1 MRGPCT
7 PWLTALWLVAAA
19 LSVVDG
25 VASVASVAGV
35 DAVGGVPESKLSLTD
50 AVRQALDAN
59 LDLAARRRALEAERQ
74 EIGIVRSV
82 LLPQVTIGA
91 RGQLIEDD
99 RSDSSRG
106 NNRKESFVM
115 AAGLNQVVYDET
127 AWADYS
133 VQKHIY
139 AQQVQEFDS
148 FQLGVVQDA
157 ADAFLELGRARA
169 VLDVQLRN
177 RKVTRENLE
186 TSRARIAAGWSSDR
200 EVLRWESQ
208 LAANDSDVISAEV
221 LILQSRF
228 ELNRVRNLP
237 PEEATAPL
245 PVTID
250 EYGFVYARTAVA
262 EAIASPA
269 NDRKLRDHLVRVGI
283 SRSPD
288 LAALDASIAAAER
301 QLTASER
308 SFYIP
313 SLSVAAGVD
322 HLINNGN
329 ASGTDFNETEWGVQ
343 GVLEFPLVE
352 GGAKI
357 ATLRQAREAL
367 ASVRTNRRATAL
379 SLEQSIR
386 AALAQASGSFAQID
400 FARRQVAAARR
411 NYELVEASYV
421 LGVDSIIDLLDGQNQ
436 LLTADLAAANAHYAF
451 LEDLIAA
458 ERQIALF
465 PFLETAG
472 DMEPLVDDI
481 ARALA
486 LRP

>member
-1 MRGPCT
+1 MRGACT
-7 PWLTALWLVAAA
+7 PRLSAALWLLAAA
-19 LSVVDG
+19 LPVVG
-25 VASVASVAGV
+25 IV
-35 DAVGGVPESKLSLTD
+35 DVVNAAAGVPESKLSLTE
-50 AVRQALDAN
+50 ATRQALDAN
-59 LDLAARRRALEAERQ
+59 LDLAARRRALEADREQ
-74 EIGIVRSV
+74 IGIVRSV

-91 RGQLIEDD
+91 RGQLIDND
-99 RSDSSRG
+99 RSDSTRG
-106 NNRKESFVM
+106 NNRTESFLM
-115 AAGLNQVVYDET
+115 AADLNQVVYDET

-157 ADAFLELGRARA
+157 ADAFLELDRARA
-169 VLDVQLRN
+169 VHDVQLRN
-177 RKVTRENLE
+177 REVTRKNLE

-221 LILQSRF
+221 LMLQSRF

-237 PEEATAPL
+237 PEETTAPL

-250 EYGFVYARTAVA
+250 AYGFVYARAAVA

-269 NDRKLRDHLVRVGI
+269 TDRKLRDYLVRVGI

-288 LAALDASIAAAER
+288 LAALDASIAAVER

-308 SFYIP
+308 SFFVP
-313 SLSVAAGVD
+313 SVSVAAGID

-329 ASGTDFNETEWGVQ
+329 ASGADFNETEWGLQ
-343 GVLEFPLVE
+343 GLITFPLVE

-357 ATLRQAREAL
+357 ASLRQAREAL

-400 FARRQVAAARR
+400 FVRRQVAAARR

-436 LLTADLAAANAHYAF
+436 LLTADLAAANAHYGF

-465 PFLETAG
+465 PFLETVG
-472 DMEPLVDDI
+472 DMESLVDDI
-481 ARALA
+481 AQALA
-486 LRP
+486 VRP